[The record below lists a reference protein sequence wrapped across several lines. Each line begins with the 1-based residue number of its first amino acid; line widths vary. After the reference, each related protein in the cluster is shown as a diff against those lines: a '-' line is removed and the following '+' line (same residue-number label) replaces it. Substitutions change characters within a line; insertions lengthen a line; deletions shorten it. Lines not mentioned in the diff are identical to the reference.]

1 VKTIDLEI
9 KQLKSAPWNPNRM
22 DDEMT
27 YRLKESISRYGLVEP
42 LVVRKKD
49 DTYEVLSGNQ
59 RLKVLQDMDF
69 KQVPCVVIELSDS
82 NAMLL
87 AQALNGLKGEDD
99 FALKGALLKQ
109 ILSSVSEDEV
119 LSLLPETTESLKSLS
134 TINEMDLAEHLQ
146 AWDKAQIA
154 RLRHMQLQL
163 TDKQLEVVEE
173 AVSSFIP
180 KAKDENFGNPNTRGN
195 AVYLL
200 CKFYLDRRQPE

>member
-1 VKTIDLEI
+1 MKTVDINI
-9 KQLKSAPWNPNRM
+9 KELKPACWNPNQM
-22 DDEMT
+22 DDEMAA
-27 YRLKESISRYGLVEP
+27 RLKESISRYGLVEP
-42 LVVRKKD
+42 LVVRQKYPG
-49 DTYEVLSGNQ
+49 YEVLSGNQ
-59 RLKVLQDMDF
+59 RLKVLEE
-69 KQVPCVVIELSDS
+69 KGINPIPCVVVDLNDTG
-82 NAMLL
+82 AMLL

-146 AWDKAQIA
+146 AWDKAQMA
-154 RLRHMQLQL
+154 RLRHMQLQF
-163 TDKQLEVVEE
+163 TDKQLETVEE

-180 KAKDENFGNPNTRGN
+180 KAKDESFGNPNTRGN
-195 AVYLL
+195 AIFLL